1 MASRTGHIDKAT
13 NLQTKLSKSEEKQR
27 LHKHWQLYDLLL
39 WRVGCGSAADLA
51 DYVSEPE
58 HFVENRGRTALTF
71 SDQIPVWLKPGSGR
85 VLQARSTQRLAAK
98 ATKRRRQRKAGEGAG
113 GQAGEGQAGEE
124 QAAHVHDHVRGPGES
139 QDKKSAQLN

>member
-13 NLQTKLSKSEEKQR
+13 NLQTKLSKSEEKHR

-85 VLQARSTQRLAAK
+85 VLQARSTQRLAAQAK
-98 ATKRRRQRKAGEGAG
+98 KRRRQ
-113 GQAGEGQAGEE
+113 
-124 QAAHVHDHVRGPGES
+124 
-139 QDKKSAQLN
+139 